1 MIKTVATDGTS
12 KTCKPQSMEQVTLF
26 TGIPNTEPPPL
37 TTEQRRVLEQYSW
50 FEVGLDE
57 VRQALR
63 AVMEFNFE
71 ADKRWLNTHFLVP
84 EPGIP
89 VTRAHIA
96 CALSKK
102 REGLITEKDLV
113 YWASMLLMNDAYE
126 IEAKNEDVIA
136 DWLNNISYDL
146 DPTDDGTPC

>member
-1 MIKTVATDGTS
+1 MSII
-12 KTCKPQSMEQVTLF
+12 
-26 TGIPNTEPPPL
+26 IPKTEPPPL
-37 TTEQRRVLEQYSW
+37 TAEQRRALEQYAS

-57 VRQALR
+57 VRHTLR

-71 ADKRWLNTHFLVP
+71 AEKRWLNTHFLVP

-89 VTRAHIA
+89 ITREHIA

-113 YWASMLLMNDAYE
+113 YWATMLLMNEAYE
-126 IEAKNEDVIA
+126 FDQKDVDFIA
-136 DWLNNISYDL
+136 DWLNDISYDL
-146 DPTDDGTPC
+146 DPTDDGTS